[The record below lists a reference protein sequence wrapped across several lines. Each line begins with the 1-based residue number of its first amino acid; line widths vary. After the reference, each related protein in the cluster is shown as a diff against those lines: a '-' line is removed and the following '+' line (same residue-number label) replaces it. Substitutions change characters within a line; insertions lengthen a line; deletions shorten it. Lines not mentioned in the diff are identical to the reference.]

1 MAWTGDTCSSIV
13 ILQISFSHACV
24 FFSVCYHYLVVVN
37 FRVCLESEGLPTNQM
52 ASRLW
57 QAGWLISASLTP
69 SSVGKA
75 HLSDYPVTSLNK
87 SRAKSCPPMTS
98 PPSSTTARWSFK
110 LQTWRWAARSQ
121 LDALAR
127 SPQRRSDLKRDR
139 LRLQLLWLCVC
150 TGCRA
155 PQTGEDFY
163 FNSRA
168 MELQL

>member
-1 MAWTGDTCSSIV
+1 M
-13 ILQISFSHACV
+13 L
-24 FFSVCYHYLVVVN
+24 FFWVCYHYPVVVN
-37 FRVCLESEGLPTNQM
+37 FRVCLESAGLPTNQM

-139 LRLQLLWLCVC
+139 LRLQLLWLCVHWKPRSAD
-150 TGCRA
+150 G
-155 PQTGEDFY
+155 GGFL
-163 FNSRA
+163 
-168 MELQL
+168 LQLKGNGITAVAAGYKGLFFPPSSR